1 MPSLRRLPH
10 EERRIWSQLL
20 QSLRFSLPCPLC
32 KRHYQEFY
40 EPHPLPPVFT
50 QADLRVWLYRL
61 HSAVNQ
67 RTGKPDLSLS
77 EVQERGVAPFCFS
90 EAVGI
95 LSGQMR
101 LSIQRGICSR
111 EDVIRT
117 LRHLEEMKRLY
128 DFF

>member
-1 MPSLRRLPH
+1 
-10 EERRIWSQLL
+10 LL
-20 QSLRFSLPCPLC
+20 QSLRFSLPCPQC
-32 KRHYQEFY
+32 KRHYQVYY
-40 EPHPLPPVFT
+40 EAHPLSSTFT

-77 EVQERGVAPFCFS
+77 EVQEQGVAPFCFS
-90 EAVGI
+90 EAVGA

-101 LSIQRGICSR
+101 IAIRRGICSR
-111 EDVIRT
+111 EDVVRT
-117 LRHLEEMKRLY
+117 MRHLEEMKRLY